1 MTGAG
6 DFTGYDDSVIGSL
19 EVPDMSTNPNPA
31 SHKVNIFISLLN
43 RMRLVFRLMRDSR
56 VPIGLKIVP
65 FLSIIYILFPLDL
78 IPDLI
83 PALGQVD
90 DLGVVILAVETFIM
104 LSPQDVVQQHMA
116 DIAAGNSTTP
126 PQDTVVDG
134 EWRRVDR

>member
-1 MTGAG
+1 
-6 DFTGYDDSVIGSL
+6 
-19 EVPDMSTNPNPA
+19 MSSNPNPA

-43 RMRLVFRLMRDSR
+43 RMRLVFRLMRDPR
-56 VPIGLKIVP
+56 VPFGLKIVP
-65 FLSIIYILFPLDL
+65 FLSIIYIVFPFDL

-104 LSPQDVVQQHMA
+104 MSPQAVVQQHMS
-116 DIAAGNSTTP
+116 DIESGNSTTP
-126 PQDTVVDG
+126 PKDTVVDG